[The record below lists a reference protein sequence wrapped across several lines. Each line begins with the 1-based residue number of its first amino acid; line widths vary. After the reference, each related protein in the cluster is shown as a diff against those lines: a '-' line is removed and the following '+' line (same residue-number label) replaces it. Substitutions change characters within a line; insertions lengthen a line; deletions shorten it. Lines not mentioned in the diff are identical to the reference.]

1 MTDISKTIVYE
12 GDEDNL
18 VLLML
23 CEASPLT
30 VEEVQAKDVPGG
42 KTSYIVETS
51 VVQNLDQDWR
61 DAWTYD
67 SSSGFGIDMTKAKN
81 IHRNNIRARREEL
94 MPALDIEFQRALET
108 GADTS
113 AIVAKKNALR
123 DAPANSAI
131 DACTTT
137 DELQSQWDTSVLG
150 ATIYTI

>member
-1 MTDISKTIVYE
+1 M
-12 GDEDNL
+12 
-18 VLLML
+18 
-23 CEASPLT
+23 
-30 VEEVQAKDVPGG
+30 
-42 KTSYIVETS
+42 
-51 VVQNLDQDWR
+51 
-61 DAWTYD
+61 
-67 SSSGFGIDMTKAKN
+67 
-81 IHRNNIRARREEL
+81 
-94 MPALDIEFQRALET
+94 RALET

>member
-1 MTDISKTIVYE
+1 MTDISKTIVYQ
-12 GDEDNL
+12 GDEDNI

-23 CEASPLT
+23 CQKSELT
-30 VEEVQAKDVPGG
+30 VEEVQAKDVPDG
-42 KTSYIVETS
+42 KTSYIIDTS

-67 SSSGFGIDMTKAKN
+67 PSSGFGIDIAKAKN

>member
-18 VLLML
+18 VLLLL

-42 KTSYIVETS
+42 KTSYIVDTS

>member
-1 MTDISKTIVYE
+1 MTDTSKTIVYQ
-12 GDEDNL
+12 GDEGNL
-18 VLLML
+18 ILLLL
-23 CEASPLT
+23 CAASELT

-42 KTSYIVETS
+42 KTSYIVDSS
-51 VVQNLDQDWR
+51 VVQNLDMDWR

>member
-42 KTSYIVETS
+42 KTSYIVDTS

>member
-113 AIVAKKNALR
+113 TIVAKKNALR

-131 DACTTT
+131 DACKTT
-137 DELQSQWDTSVLG
+137 DELQNQWDTSVLG
-150 ATIYTI
+150 ATIYII

>member
-12 GDEDNL
+12 GDEANL
-18 VLLML
+18 VLLLL

-42 KTSYIVETS
+42 KTSYIVDSS

>member
-18 VLLML
+18 VLLLL

-42 KTSYIVETS
+42 KTSYIVDTS

-94 MPALDIEFQRALET
+94 MPALDIEYHRALET

>member
-108 GADTS
+108 SSDTT
-113 AIVAKKNALR
+113 AIVAKKQVLR
-123 DAPANSAI
+123 DYPAQSGISTAV
-131 DACTTT
+131 T
-137 DELQSQWDTSVLG
+137 DTDLKANWDTTILG
-150 ATIYTI
+150 DSPYS

>member
-30 VEEVQAKDVPGG
+30 VEEVQEKDVPGG